1 MIGKMRKYGA
11 CRTLR
16 IELLIENPEENR
28 LPTNY
33 DG

>member
-1 MIGKMRKYGA
+1 VIGKMRKVGA

-16 IELLIENPEENR
+16 IELLIEKPEENR
-28 LPTNY
+28 RLTNY

>member
-1 MIGKMRKYGA
+1 MIEKMRKYGA

-16 IELLIENPEENR
+16 IELLIEKPEEKGR
-28 LPTNY
+28 PTNY